1 MSPKSTALLILAAVL
16 AFVAWTATYVVDER
30 EQVVIVRFGKI
41 QKVIHEPGLYFK
53 LPVLDELVRIDDR
66 ILFFDTPDKAV
77 QVIDGRR
84 YLVDAIT
91 VLRVTDP
98 RLFLE
103 RVGASLRRAQSRLE
117 PRIEAALRAVYGR
130 RTFDAALSKDRVAMM
145 REIAEMVRPEARDLG
160 IEIVDVRIRRTDLLP
175 EVLEA
180 TYRRMKEER
189 FAEAAQLRA
198 VGRAKAAR
206 IRAEADRQK
215 VELIANA
222 QKEAEII
229 RGQGDAERNR
239 IFAEAFGKDMDFF
252 AFYRS
257 MKAYEQSL
265 TDGTTLVVE
274 PKSEFFR
281 YFDNSQEGPLK
292 GRPAAP
298 APGQAG
304 VGQAGKQAPAMTQ

>member
-1 MSPKSTALLILAAVL
+1 MSPKSTALLILAAIL
-16 AFVAWTATYVVDER
+16 AFVAWSATYVVDER

-41 QKVIHEPGLYFK
+41 QKVVHEPGLYFK

-130 RTFDAALSKDRVAMM
+130 RTFDAALSRDRVAMM

-239 IFAEAFGKDMDFF
+239 IFAEAFGRDMDFF

-265 TDGTTLVVE
+265 TGGTTLVVE
-274 PKSEFFR
+274 PQSEFFR

-292 GRPAAP
+292 GRPAVPTPGA
-298 APGQAG
+298 AGAGQA
-304 VGQAGKQAPAMTQ
+304 AKRTPAVTQ

>member
-1 MSPKSTALLILAAVL
+1 MNGTRTALLVLLAAIVL
-16 AFVAWTATYVVDER
+16 AVWSATYVVDER
-30 EQVVIVRFGKI
+30 EQIVIVRFGKI
-41 QKVIHEPGLYFK
+41 QKVVHEPGLYFK
-53 LPVLDELVRIDDR
+53 VPVLDELVRIDDR

-77 QVIDGRR
+77 QVVDGRR

-91 VLRVTDP
+91 VLRITDP
-98 RLFLE
+98 RLFIE
-103 RVGASLRRAQSRLE
+103 RVGGSLARAQSRLE

-145 REIAEMVRPEARDLG
+145 GEIAEMVRPEARDLG

-180 TYRRMKEER
+180 TYKRMKEER

-206 IRAEADRQK
+206 IRAEADRRK
-215 VELIANA
+215 VEMIANA

-229 RGQGDAERNR
+229 RGGGDAERNR
-239 IFAEAFGKDMDFF
+239 IFAEAFGKDRDFF

-257 MKAYEQSL
+257 MQAYAKSL
-265 TDGTTLVVE
+265 TEGTTLVVR
-274 PKSEFFR
+274 PSSEFFR
-281 YFDNSQEGPLK
+281 YFDNSSEAPLK
-292 GRPAAP
+292 GRAADS
-298 APGQAG
+298 ARNAQ
-304 VGQAGKQAPAMTQ
+304 